1 MGMGE
6 ENPAQAPEAGAA
18 LQDLSLGAL
27 AAVDKHAVRAERNEK
42 RRQHPFG
49 GRRAGRR
56 AQEQQIERPEE
67 NHVSLCAR
75 PPLAWRASPAGRRAH
90 PAWRWTPAGRA
101 GRRSRDPG
109 PALWDPSASAVVPW
123 PAAAGPYTK
132 GTRAL

>member
-42 RRQHPFG
+42 RRQPPFG

-56 AQEQQIERPEE
+56 AQEQQIERHEE
-67 NHVSLCAR
+67 NNVSLGAR
-75 PPLAWRASPAGRRAH
+75 PPLARRACPAGRRDNR
-90 PAWRWTPAGRA
+90 AWRWMPSGGAGFRSGA
-101 GRRSRDPG
+101 PGRSEEHT
-109 PALWDPSASAVVPW
+109 LNSSH
-123 PAAAGPYTK
+123 
-132 GTRAL
+132 